1 LNRAVKQVFS
11 ERAPSTPHGQ
21 RVRVYYATQT
31 DVAPPTIVL
40 FVNNPEVV
48 HETYQR
54 FMINR
59 FRELLP
65 YDEVP
70 IRLLLRGRVK
80 GQADE
85 IAGADADDRPA
96 PKRDARPKPKRKAQA
111 KPHRKKEGKRGAARG
126 TRPKR

>member
-1 LNRAVKQVFS
+1 
-11 ERAPSTPHGQ
+11 
-21 RVRVYYATQT
+21 
-31 DVAPPTIVL
+31 
-40 FVNNPEVV
+40 V

-80 GQADE
+80 GQVDE
-85 IAGADADDRPA
+85 VAGSDLDDRPA
-96 PKRDARPKPKRKAQA
+96 PKRPARPKPKRKAES

>member
-1 LNRAVKQVFS
+1 
-11 ERAPSTPHGQ
+11 
-21 RVRVYYATQT
+21 VRVYYATQT

-40 FVNNPEVV
+40 FVNNPDVV

-80 GQADE
+80 GQTDE
-85 IAGADADDRPA
+85 IAGADQDDRPV
-96 PKRDARPKPKRKAQA
+96 PKRPARPKPKRKAEA
-111 KPHRKKEGKRGAARG
+111 KPHRKKEGKHGPSRG
-126 TRPKR
+126 TRPKK

>member
-1 LNRAVKQVFS
+1 M
-11 ERAPSTPHGQ
+11 
-21 RVRVYYATQT
+21 
-31 DVAPPTIVL
+31 
-40 FVNNPEVV
+40 V

-80 GQADE
+80 GQTAE
-85 IAGADADDRPA
+85 IAVADADDRPA
-96 PKRDARPKPKRKAQA
+96 PKRPLAPKRPVAKRPKPKRKAEA
-111 KPHRKKEGKRGAARG
+111 KPQRKKEGKHGPARG
-126 TRPKR
+126 TRPKK